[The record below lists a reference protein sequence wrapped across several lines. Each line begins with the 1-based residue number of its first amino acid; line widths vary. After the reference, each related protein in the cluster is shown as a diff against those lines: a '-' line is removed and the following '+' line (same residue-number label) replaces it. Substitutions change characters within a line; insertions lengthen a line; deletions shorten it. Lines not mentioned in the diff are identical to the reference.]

1 LYSPTVYMVAPPPRM
16 EPLLNS
22 VIHEKM
28 PATTTK
34 VAMARNFRFCG
45 VKTPTVPPFCFMLT
59 AGLAGVCGGGGV

>member
-1 LYSPTVYMVAPPPRM
+1 M